1 MLRNIISPSPGL
13 NKKALEEMDRVMKQT
28 SHLAAYITMDE
39 MKSKCTF

>member
-1 MLRNIISPSPGL
+1 
-13 NKKALEEMDRVMKQT
+13 MDRVTKQT